1 MTSAGALCCV
11 RIIIAKMRV
20 SCVTTFG
27 FSGGVMQAA
36 GRHVWYKH
44 YIDMDTVRQK
54 MHRERAKRRV
64 GGALPSLPFLTGRRR
79 TLRAREIER

>member
-1 MTSAGALCCV
+1 MTPAGALFCV

-54 MHRERAKRRV
+54 CIEKERKEGLEV
-64 GGALPSLPFLTGRRR
+64 PSRPFPF
-79 TLRAREIER
+79 